1 MVVEIKKKR
10 MCKEYKEQRKVT
22 CNMIF
27 TVDYISKR
35 RHFHFALFMIKK
47 TYTYKQQKGNEQ
59 GEEKIHNSLMFYKAK
74 ELHGKQ
80 FAVGVDCLMWL
91 KIM

>member
-1 MVVEIKKKR
+1 MVVEITKKKR

-35 RHFHFALFMIKK
+35 RHFHFALFFDKSIY
-47 TYTYKQQKGNEQ
+47 TYTHTKQEGNEQ
-59 GEEKIHNSLMFYKAK
+59 EE
-74 ELHGKQ
+74 
-80 FAVGVDCLMWL
+80 
-91 KIM
+91 